1 MGFAASAAIK
11 GAVSKDLPPAGVGGA
26 AAEGSDLARMGEGG
40 GAACCARAMVCRR
53 WRPWKQQIEEGR
65 AVDLEQQ
72 REPGREGR
80 KTERRWGS

>member
-1 MGFAASAAIK
+1 
-11 GAVSKDLPPAGVGGA
+11 
-26 AAEGSDLARMGEGG
+26 
-40 GAACCARAMVCRR
+40 MVCRR

-80 KTERRWGS
+80 KTKDREEMGLMTKKEEKKLNVCGRGKRVSSCCK